1 MSWRSGRGPKR
12 FKQALLFLKKK
23 QQKNFGPGGF
33 GNAGQKDPG
42 PATVVAVFKKSSASF
57 LKEAFHD

>member
-1 MSWRSGRGPKR
+1 
-12 FKQALLFLKKK
+12 LKKK